1 MLKALHRDNNYF
13 LDKLIYFLPISMI
26 LGNAAININCL
37 IIILVFFTDII
48 KKNNF
53 EFIKKPKTNFIIF
66 LITLF
71 FIINVYFSVHVKIS
85 LISYLGVIKY
95 MLLASA
101 IMYCSKNIGF
111 FIDKFSKLI
120 LIVLI
125 LVSLDVLIQ
134 FFIGV
139 DLFGNELKTNH
150 GVRLS
155 GPFGDEYIVGSYIGK
170 FVLLSMFYFNR
181 DNKFYSIFY
190 LLFILSIVFL
200 SNERSASIMCLAAIT
215 VYFILTPHFKFKTKL
230 INLSALFIVIA
241 ILFNINTQLKDH
253 FIKRSF
259 EQFGITFNK
268 KGGYEHRSFWDSR
281 WGAHYLTAI
290 EINKNNPFLGSGLH
304 TYRIECLDK
313 KYEKINSTRF
323 SERCNTH
330 PHNIYLEIW
339 SELGTLF
346 FIFIIIF
353 HIYFSYR
360 LIKIYFFDKILQ
372 QEASILISLYFML
385 FFPFQTTGSLFST
398 WNGVI
403 YWITIALCL
412 NLFNKSTKNLLN
424 KKNLNKPIF

>member
-1 MLKALHRDNNYF
+1 MLKILDKNNNFF

-37 IIILVFFTDII
+37 IIILVFFTNII

-53 EFIKKPKTNFIIF
+53 DFIKKPKTNFII
-66 LITLF
+66 LLLTLF
-71 FIINVYFSVHVKIS
+71 FIINIYFSVDVKIS
-85 LISYLGVIKY
+85 LISYMGVVKY

-101 IMYCSKNIGF
+101 IMYCSKNISS
-111 FIDKFSKLI
+111 FIDQFSKLI

-181 DNKFYSIFY
+181 EKKFYSVFY

-200 SNERSASIMCLAAIT
+200 SNERSVSFMCFAAIT
-215 VYFILTPHFKFKTKL
+215 VYFTLTPYFNFKTKL
-230 INLSALFIVIA
+230 INLSSLFIVIA
-241 ILFNINTQLKDH
+241 VLFSINTQLKDH

-290 EINKNNPFLGSGLH
+290 EINKNNPLLGSGLH

-424 KKNLNKPIF
+424 KNNLNKPIF